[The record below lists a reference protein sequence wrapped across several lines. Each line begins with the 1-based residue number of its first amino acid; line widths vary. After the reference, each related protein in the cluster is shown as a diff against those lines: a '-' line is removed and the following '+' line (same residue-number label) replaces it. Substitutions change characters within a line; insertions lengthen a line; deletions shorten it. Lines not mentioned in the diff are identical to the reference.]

1 MKPTKKQFSL
11 NPAASKHNCLSSPPT
26 GGGPGRPRFRRRRWA
41 LVAACCVAGLGLLAL
56 PAATGAESARKSPRT
71 VVLDSRFAP
80 LPDTL
85 GDGVQQFVDAL
96 EGCSNLKVTFA
107 APSHGTGI
115 LNAVNA
121 GEVDLG
127 IDLLALEASGNS
139 ALDQVLHLYGES
151 VPFGPGVDEYL
162 KWLTLGD
169 GLDQLKRILVH
180 KYGYHPRLEI
190 VPVIANTAQAAG
202 MSKIE
207 LTKANFE
214 VGFLMRSFGFGQP
227 SLQRAF
233 PQMSFIGAVGGGS
246 ANIIAGFFGTLNGD
260 NCPGG
265 GTCELQ
271 AAEFVNP
278 CIDGNQLYKAGIAGT
293 GVRYYYTTPW
303 QSPATISFL
312 FYRSDRFTAH
322 ELAAL
327 RRARVTN
334 VLDSRQRLE
343 QANRACLREIHEVYG
358 QEIRD
363 LPADVLAALRPASHA
378 VLEEMA
384 EANQDFGCVLRSLQ
398 NYGKKHSA
406 GHDDR

>member
-1 MKPTKKQFSL
+1 VRLALLVVCCAAGFGF
-11 NPAASKHNCLSSPPT
+11 PALPSAT
-26 GGGPGRPRFRRRRWA
+26 GG
-41 LVAACCVAGLGLLAL
+41 
-56 PAATGAESARKSPRT
+56 ESAKKPPRT

-85 GDGVQQFVDAL
+85 GDGVQEFVDTL
-96 EGCSNLKVTFA
+96 EAGAHLKVSFA
-107 APSHGTGI
+107 TPSHGTGI

-127 IDLLALEASGNS
+127 IDILALEDSGNP
-139 ALDQVLHLYGES
+139 ALNQVLRLYGES
-151 VPFGPGVDEYL
+151 VPFGPGTDQYL
-162 KWLTLGD
+162 RWLTIGG
-169 GLDQLKRILVH
+169 GLEKLKRILVH
-180 KYGYHPRLEI
+180 RYGYHPHLEI

-207 LTKANFE
+207 LTKANFQA
-214 VGFLMRSFGFGQP
+214 GFLMRSFGFGQP

-233 PQMSFIGAVGGGS
+233 PQMSFIGAVGGGT
-246 ANIIAGFFGTLNGD
+246 ANIIAGFSGTLSDD

-278 CIDGNQLYKAGIAGT
+278 CIDGNLLYKAGIAGT

-312 FYRSDRFTAH
+312 FYRSDRFTSH
-322 ELAAL
+322 ELAAI

-334 VLDSRQRLE
+334 VLDSRQRLLK
-343 QANRACLREIHEVYG
+343 ANQACLGELQTVYG
-358 QEIRD
+358 QQIRK
-363 LPADVLAALRPASHA
+363 LPEDVIGELRSASRA
-378 VLEEMA
+378 VLQEMA
-384 EANQDFGCVLRSLQ
+384 NANEDFGRLLKSLLSS
-398 NYGKKHSA
+398 GPKHPDHSE
-406 GHDDR
+406 